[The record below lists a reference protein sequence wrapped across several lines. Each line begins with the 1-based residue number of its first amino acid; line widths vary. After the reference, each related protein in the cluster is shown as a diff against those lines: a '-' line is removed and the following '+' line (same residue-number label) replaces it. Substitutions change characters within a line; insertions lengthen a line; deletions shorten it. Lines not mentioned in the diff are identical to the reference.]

1 MELLRDYQQQA
12 VGACH
17 RFFQE
22 GKGRAAVIAAPTG
35 SGKSHLIADM
45 AQRAVAKGR
54 RVLVLTHRAPL
65 LQQNRAKVVAA
76 DPALEFQSS
85 FFCAGLHQKDLDAPA
100 VFASVQSL
108 ARRNGLPAFDLV
120 LVDEAHLV
128 PPLDVESQY
137 RACINAIRAAQ
148 QGREPAWVGLTATPY
163 RTGTGYLWEPPGALW
178 DGLCYEIDML
188 SLVERGYLAP
198 LVTVTPE
205 AQIDEGRL
213 VKRRGEFTTASL
225 ESATAPLVDAIA
237 KGAWTQFVAEGRR
250 GMMVFCA
257 SLALVDQFEEAFHRL
272 GVADVT
278 SVTGDDV
285 GQERQQALDA
295 FKGREARI
303 IVSCGVL
310 CEGFDAPHADLVV
323 VARAMASPGLW
334 VQICGRGMRICE
346 GKSDCV
352 IRDHG
357 GNLERLGPVNA
368 VQPVSYYQRGRR
380 AGEGEGEGGEQGE
393 REVRLTLDPSRGR
406 LLVDGAASEE
416 SFQRV
421 VGCDVRV
428 TRSAAGNDMLE
439 LDFELEGRP
448 NRVRQH
454 IVIRKAGGQRSK
466 PRSWHGRRY
475 SRLCGEPLHVPE
487 DQGGDATLAER
498 TRALLRRIRRVSCRM
513 QGRWPEIAHV
523 EVAAGAGTAG

>member
-1 MELLRDYQQQA
+1 MDMELLRDYQLQA
-12 VGACH
+12 VDAA
-17 RFFQE
+17 RTYLRE
-22 GKGRAAVIAAPTG
+22 GKGHAPVISAPTG

-45 AQRAVAKGR
+45 AKQAVAKGK

-65 LQQNRAKVVAA
+65 LQQNRAKIVAA
-76 DPALEFQSS
+76 DPALECQSG
-85 FFCAGLHQKDLDAPA
+85 FFCAGLSQKDLDAPI
-100 VFASVQSL
+100 VVASVQSL
-108 ARRNGLPAFDLV
+108 ARFDGPLPGFDLV
-120 LVDEAHLV
+120 LIDEAHLV
-128 PPLDVESQY
+128 PPLGIESQY
-137 RACINAIRAAQ
+137 RTCINAIRAAQ
-148 QGREPAWVGLTATPY
+148 QGRETAWVGLTATPY
-163 RTGTGYLWEPPGALW
+163 RTGTGYLWDTPGALW

-237 KGAWTQFVAEGRR
+237 EGAWTQFEAEGRR

-285 GQERQQALDA
+285 GQERERALDA
-295 FKGREARI
+295 FKGQQARI

-310 CEGFDAPHADLVV
+310 TEGFDAPHADMVV

-346 GKSDCV
+346 GKQSCV

-357 GNLERLGPVNA
+357 GNLARLGPVNA
-368 VQPVSYYQRGRR
+368 VQPVTYQRGRRRR
-380 AGEGEGEGGEQGE
+380 AGEGEGGEEGE
-393 REVRLTLDPSRGR
+393 RE
-406 LLVDGAASEE
+406 
-416 SFQRV
+416 
-421 VGCDVRV
+421 
-428 TRSAAGNDMLE
+428 
-439 LDFELEGRP
+439 
-448 NRVRQH
+448 
-454 IVIRKAGGQRSK
+454 
-466 PRSWHGRRY
+466 
-475 SRLCGEPLHVPE
+475 EPAPQKIH
-487 DQGGDATLAER
+487 
-498 TRALLRRIRRVSCRM
+498 
-513 QGRWPEIAHV
+513 
-523 EVAAGAGTAG
+523 